1 MVKPS
6 ISQLKDYLDS
16 LSFFSNL
23 PYEEVSFVHAQMEYV
38 VYEEQDFV
46 IKKGEQGDACYF
58 IYDGHVEVISQDLI
72 GLETV
77 LAQLGVGRI
86 FGEVT
91 LHRDT
96 IRKTSVRANSA
107 VHLLKINHIS
117 FDKMST
123 HSPHFFDQLVDFS
136 LSRQKTTFIRL
147 ASIFARLPEEIIESL
162 AQQTSYQQLP
172 ENKTII
178 KEGEYGHNFY
188 MVISGIVQV
197 SQNNTVVET
206 LQKGDF
212 FGEYGLLR
220 NLREPSTII
229 NQGRCE
235 LLVLP
240 RENFHHVLEDQ
251 AMLRTQF
258 EEIIKIRN
266 KETYHKHASEPILH
280 SDIPLIEGGK
290 KKGHWLITLAGA
302 VCYLVL
308 AYACIMFKND
318 ALLVLAIVIGS
329 FVGPIAFV
337 NYVHV
342 KNILGNQPYLIM
354 LLFSLTALI
363 GIPLAYQ
370 LEGLDFFTT
379 TNIYTSGLI
388 TALIEEPSKLLL
400 VIWLIRRKR
409 TRFLMDSVVYGA
421 AAGMGFAAF
430 ECIIYGLNNMHNPEQ
445 ALSVIL
451 FRALLTPFGHGTWTA
466 IATAGIWQLY
476 LNKRFLLC
484 SVLIITATQLHFA
497 WNLQLF
503 SNQFHLFQMLA
514 VGLLSLY
521 LLRLIIRIGIADE
534 RRSIIFLNPELLS
547 IQGSFTYMKCSNCMS
562 ELPFG
567 SHYCPRCAQA
577 IRVQE

>member
-1 MVKPS
+1 MKPS
-6 ISQLKDYLDS
+6 ISELRGYLDS

-23 PYEEVSFVHAQMEYV
+23 PYEEVNFVHSAMEFV
-38 VYEEQDFV
+38 VHEQQDF
-46 IKKGEQGDACYF
+46 IIQKGEQGDACYF
-58 IYDGHVEVISQDLI
+58 IYDGHVEIVSQDLI

-96 IRKTSVRANSA
+96 IRKTSVRAKSK
-107 VHLLKINHIS
+107 VQLLKINHIS

-123 HSPHFFDQLVDFS
+123 ISPHFFNQLVDFS
-136 LSRQKTTFIRL
+136 LNRQKTTFIRL
-147 ASIFARLPEEIIESL
+147 ASIFARLPEDIIESL
-162 AQQTSYQQLP
+162 AQQSSYQQLP

-178 KEGEYGHNFY
+178 KEGDYGHNFY
-188 MVISGIVQV
+188 MVISGNLQV
-197 SQNNTVVET
+197 SRNDIVVES

-220 NLREPSTII
+220 SQQEPLTIRNL
-229 NQGRCE
+229 GRCE

-240 RENFHHVLEDQ
+240 RESFHKVLENQ
-251 AMLRTQF
+251 TMLRTQF

-266 KETYHKHASEPILH
+266 NETYHNDKNNIIPHSEM
-280 SDIPLIEGGK
+280 PLIEGGK
-290 KKGHWLITLAGA
+290 KRKHWIITIAGTIF
-302 VCYLVL
+302 YSIL
-308 AYACIMFKND
+308 AYACIKFEND
-318 ALLVLAIVIGS
+318 ILLVLAIIIGS

-342 KNILGNQPYLIM
+342 KNILGNQPYIIM
-354 LLFSLTALI
+354 LLFSLTALV

-370 LEGLDFFTT
+370 LEGLD
-379 TNIYTSGLI
+379 YLTSNNTYASSLI

-400 VIWLIRRKR
+400 VIWLIKRKR

-430 ECIIYGLNNMHNPEQ
+430 ECIIYGLNNMHDPGQ

-484 SVLIITATQLHFA
+484 SVLIIIAIELHMV
-497 WNLQLF
+497 WNLQLI
-503 SNQFHLFQMLA
+503 SSKFHILQMLA
-514 VGLLSLY
+514 VGVISLF
-521 LLRLIIRIGIADE
+521 LLRTIIRKGISDE
-534 RRSIIFLNPELLS
+534 RKSIVFLNPELLKV
-547 IQGSFTYMKCSNCMS
+547 QGSFTYMKCNNCLS

-577 IRVQE
+577 MRVKE